1 MTACLSSDEAPANP
15 AKILRLG
22 HWSLFKCVIDVKL
35 IKLQFRL
42 VALFC
47 YKVNIAQHNSIL
59 HCQQASLWLSARDLT
74 DQCLLLLP
82 QKWVPALPLAY
93 WSVYMHTM
101 TSAGPHTDKYIKANK
116 DSLQNQHTVIG
127 PRERNQYNIPFHS
140 LLKKKKKTI
149 PTAVSFHS

>member
-1 MTACLSSDEAPANP
+1 MTACLSSDETPANP
-15 AKILRLG
+15 AKILCLG
-22 HWSLFKCVIDVKL
+22 QWSLFKCVIDVKL

-101 TSAGPHTDKYIKANK
+101 TSAGPHTDKYIKAKK

-127 PRERNQYNIPFHS
+127 PWERNQYNIPISFTFE
-140 LLKKKKKTI
+140 KKKTI